1 MRLVAKM
8 PAREMPIPALPVLR
22 SDLPGWISVSI
33 VVVAIAFALLAIALM
48 FVRVRSDDARG
59 GSAGSGGSFPTR
71 YLDPVL
77 VISAIVVILLALAA
91 IR

>member
-1 MRLVAKM
+1 MGLVATM
-8 PAREMPIPALPVLR
+8 LVGVMQFLPLPVLR
-22 SDLPGWISVSI
+22 SDLPGWLSVSI
-33 VVVAIAFALLAIALM
+33 VVVAIAFALLAIGLM

-59 GSAGSGGSFPTR
+59 GNFPTR